1 MPIGKFF
8 SITSVFV
15 AVLAVILIGKGTGA
29 LQEAG
34 LVGAN
39 PIGIPRVD
47 LLGIYPTA
55 QTVMAQMLVLTIALT
70 GFGINLALLN
80 KSGAGR
86 ADAFSSQSY
95 NTGTVI
101 GVPSRVKRFRTA
113 ARTCNSA
120 T

>member
-70 GFGINLALLN
+70 GFGINLLN
-80 KSGAGR
+80 
-86 ADAFSSQSY
+86 
-95 NTGTVI
+95 
-101 GVPSRVKRFRTA
+101 SRKGS
-113 ARTCNSA
+113 SA
-120 T
+120 TAR